1 MTTIKIIL
9 AEVLGDRAV
18 QLGTGT
24 SSLSLFGASQLSA
37 PPVWIG
43 QATSY
48 IGLYAAVVGGLSAT
62 ATLVYVILKIRRI
75 VKSPV
80 VVEND

>member
-1 MTTIKIIL
+1 MTTIKTIL
-9 AEVLGDRAV
+9 ADLLADRAV

-24 SSLSLFGASQLSA
+24 SSLSLFGAAQLTA
-37 PPVWIG
+37 PPVWVG
-43 QATSY
+43 QATTY

-75 VKSPV
+75 VKSPLV
-80 VVEND
+80 VQSD